1 MEIQQPTQ
9 NKPQTPLEKL
19 LSDKEQLYRR
29 CAQQQK
35 KLNDDFLYIQENV
48 AGVFLH
54 GFTSLLFPGTTQK
67 KATSSDAIAA
77 TNNRLSTSIDYL
89 DLIRELSPIAWDVV
103 KPLLLTWGIKK
114 IQSWFTGLLS
124 QKRDRT

>member
-9 NKPQTPLEKL
+9 IKPHTPLEKL

-35 KLNDDFLYIQENV
+35 KLNDDFSYIQENA

-67 KATSSDAIAA
+67 KATPSDAIAA
-77 TNNRLSTSIDYL
+77 TSNRAPLSIDYL
-89 DLIRELSPIAWDVV
+89 SILRELSPIAWDVV

-114 IQSWFTGLLS
+114 IRSWFTGVLF
-124 QKRDRT
+124 QKKGNA